1 MANEKVLIL
10 EAPWSGNI
18 EDTQATRDIYVSAE
32 TLLRSGAKPARVIYR
47 PLISTTYKDDIK
59 QFVELDCNQRGPNV
73 IVLSAH
79 GEVVRRRVVKKRGAG
94 GRRVLRRR
102 LEAFDGDINL
112 SRDIRSLHD
121 KLSRSI
127 VVLDACDVGVTLNN
141 FREISGA
148 LAVVGFAK
156 EVDWVDS
163 SMFVLAMLF
172 KLRQEGVLSLKRATQ
187 STEKRR
193 SRVEIVIKAMID
205 EQDGPYA
212 SLAKSL
218 GVRTALLPSAPSG
231 RSSSLLGLLGVDEA

>member
-10 EAPWSGNI
+10 EAPWSGKI

-32 TLLRSGAKPARVIYR
+32 MLLRSGAKPARVIHR
-47 PLISTTYKDDIK
+47 PLISTTYKDDIEK
-59 QFVELDCNQRGPNV
+59 FVELDCNQRGPNV

-79 GEVVRRRVVKKRGAG
+79 GEWVRKTVVKKQTSVRRRVVRH
-94 GRRVLRRR
+94 RH

-112 SRDIRSLHD
+112 SHDIQSLRD

-127 VVLDACDVGVTLNN
+127 VVLDACEVGVSPKK
-141 FREISGA
+141 FRERSGA
-148 LAVVGFAK
+148 LAVVGFAE

-172 KLRQEGVLSLKRATQ
+172 KLHQGGVLSLKRATQ
-187 STEKRR
+187 STEARR
-193 SRVEIVIKAMID
+193 SRVENVIKAMID

-218 GVRTALLPSAPSG
+218 GVRTAFG
-231 RSSSLLGLLGVDEA
+231 RSSSLLGLPGVDEA

>member
-10 EAPWSGNI
+10 EAPWSGHI

-32 TLLRSGAKPARVIYR
+32 MLLRSGAKPARVIHR
-47 PLISTTYKDDIK
+47 PLISATYKDDIG

-79 GEVVRRRVVKKRGAG
+79 GEVVRTTVVKKQTSV
-94 GRRVLRRR
+94 GRRVFRQRR
-102 LEAFDGDINL
+102 LTAFDAEINL

-127 VVLDACDVGVTLNN
+127 VVLDACELGVTLND

-148 LAVVGFAK
+148 LAAVGFAN

-172 KLRQEGVLSLKRATQ
+172 KLHQGGVLSLKRATQ
-187 STEKRR
+187 STEARR
-193 SRVEIVIKAMID
+193 SRVENVIRAMI
-205 EQDGPYA
+205 DGPYA
-212 SLAKSL
+212 SMAKSL
-218 GVRTALLPSAPSG
+218 GVRTAFG
-231 RSSSLLGLLGVDEA
+231 RSSSLLGGRPVEA